1 MCYAQ
6 PMSQAFLFL
15 TRVFE
20 EEEHAT
26 DFLRGQVRAGM
37 LRTYRKLE
45 DESRNDPMEGVFDSS
60 QFEGL
65 KITLNTPSGYS
76 HTLSHET
83 GERMT
88 QQIGWAE
95 RFNVLCTTA
104 SYVDTEWVAPD
115 ERYDEVIDRYV
126 RIPEAVMR
134 FGDFAVCI
142 HQPHEFVERVKA
154 AADKVGVRMD
164 CAFVAYGRHPM
175 PDHGMRDVA
184 LIFRKREQYKYE
196 REFRFAFESTQKVEG
211 LLILEVGDLS
221 DIAKLFRTR
230 EFNDQLTITRGEP
243 FSGERTGE
251 GYLGW
256 QDDL

>member
-1 MCYAQ
+1 
-6 PMSQAFLFL
+6 
-15 TRVFE
+15 
-20 EEEHAT
+20 
-26 DFLRGQVRAGM
+26 
-37 LRTYRKLE
+37 
-45 DESRNDPMEGVFDSS
+45 MEGVFDSS

-65 KITLNTPSGYS
+65 KITIKTPSGYS
-76 HTLSHET
+76 HTLSRET

-88 QQIGWAE
+88 QRIGWAD

-104 SYVDTEWVAPD
+104 SYVDTEWVVPD

-134 FGDFAVCI
+134 FGDFAVWI

-154 AADKVGVRMD
+154 AADTLGVPMD

-184 LIFRKREQYKYE
+184 LIFRKRNQYKYE
-196 REFRFAFESTQKVEG
+196 REFRLAFESPQKVG
-211 LLILEVGDLS
+211 GPLTLDVGDLN

-230 EFNDQLTITRGEP
+230 EINDQLTITHGEP
-243 FSGERTGE
+243 ASGERTGE

>member
-1 MCYAQ
+1 M
-6 PMSQAFLFL
+6 PQAFLFL
-15 TRVFE
+15 TRVFREKGHAE
-20 EEEHAT
+20 E
-26 DFLRGQVRAGM
+26 FLQGKVRAGM
-37 LRTYRKLE
+37 LCSYRELE

-65 KITLNTPSGYS
+65 KITLKTPSGYS

-88 QQIGWAE
+88 QRIGWAD
-95 RFNVLCTTA
+95 RFNVLCATA
-104 SYVDTEWVAPD
+104 SYVDTEWVVPD

-134 FGDFAVCI
+134 FGDFAVCV

-154 AADKVGVRMD
+154 AADKLGVPMD

-184 LIFRKREQYKYE
+184 LIFRKRKQYKYE
-196 REFRFAFESTQKVEG
+196 REFRLAFQSPQRVG
-211 LLILEVGDLS
+211 GPLILEVGDLS
-221 DIAKLFRTR
+221 DIAKLLRTR
-230 EFNDQLTITRGEP
+230 EFNDQLTITQGEP